1 MASDSGQ
8 GPSTLMQRTTTHSQ
22 IQWSRRL
29 GGEGGLK
36 DATLTMP
43 TVPDKSMV
51 EEVERTPMLVI
62 EEGEK

>member
-29 GGEGGLK
+29 GGEGGVK
-36 DATLTMP
+36 DAALTMP
-43 TVPDKSMV
+43 IVPYKPMV
-51 EEVERTPMLVI
+51 EEVGRMPMLVI

>member
-1 MASDSGQ
+1 
-8 GPSTLMQRTTTHSQ
+8 MQRTTTHSQ